1 MSSRAER
8 RQSTLRAG
16 SPERKRR
23 YCQKFSP
30 GPARLRPCRPW
41 ITVAA
46 IRRASKIKRGMDS
59 ASVRAVPPARWVA
72 SNSCFSARLT
82 AIRLSD
88 AALDLVD
95 DGFRALAVGA
105 RREGE
110 CHAVFEDRFG
120 HLHHIID
127 RGREASVDERAGA
140 RYQHQRLAGAWARAP
155 GDQLTDIAGLG
166 TRARRAHQVE
176 DRLDHRLADREA
188 SHQALR

>member
-30 GPARLRPCRPW
+30 GPARLRPCSPW

-59 ASVRAVPPARWVA
+59 ASVRAAPSARWVA
-72 SNSCFSARLT
+72 STSCFSARLT

-88 AALDLVD
+88 AVLDLVD
-95 DGFRALAVGA
+95 DGFRALAV
-105 RREGE
+105 RPRCEGE
-110 CHAVFEDRFG
+110 RHAVLEDRFG
-120 HLHHIID
+120 HLHHIVD
-127 RGREASVDERAGA
+127 QGRDAS
-140 RYQHQRLAGAWARAP
+140 
-155 GDQLTDIAGLG
+155 
-166 TRARRAHQVE
+166 AH
-176 DRLDHRLADREA
+176 
-188 SHQALR
+188 